1 MRSPGRFVLLASLAA
16 ILAATAAA
24 PVLAQAKG
32 GAASAGEKH
41 YIADRTFLLTAATA
55 ALEQVRL
62 ARLALLRASDP
73 GVKSFAQKVVDDFG
87 KADDQLRQ
95 LAASK
100 GVKDLPTHTDQS
112 TKALFVRLDKLAGAN
127 FDVEYIR
134 QVVEDQQTAA
144 AQFRNEAQNGADA
157 DVKHF
162 AATFLPTLRDALS
175 TGQGIENRIAERSPT
190 GPAPTGPGQ

>member
-1 MRSPGRFVLLASLAA
+1 MRSPGRFALLASLAA

-32 GAASAGEKH
+32 GAASAGEKPH
-41 YIADRTFLLTAATA
+41 YIADRTFLLTAATG

-62 ARLALLRASDP
+62 ARLAVLRASDP

-87 KADDQLRQ
+87 KADGQLRQ

-100 GVKDLPTHTDQS
+100 GVKDLPTHPDQS
-112 TKALFVRLDKLAGAN
+112 TKALFVRFDKLAGAN

-134 QVVEDQQTAA
+134 QVVEDQQAAA
-144 AQFRNEAQNGADA
+144 AQFSNEAQNGADA

-175 TGQGIENRIAERSPT
+175 MGQGLENRIAGR
-190 GPAPTGPGQ
+190 APTGPGQ